1 MKMNIDEIV
10 FRKDLYPRLKVDY
23 EKVKEYEEILTAL
36 PPIIINQDKILI
48 DGAHRYYAFKNK
60 EQKEIEVNV
69 LETKDDDDIALKA
82 IELNAK
88 HGFQLTQKEKKDAV
102 VSFYKKIL
110 EKTAKTY
117 DTKRLK
123 ETFSIPDSTFSDWT
137 KDMEDKLEGKRL
149 ELILDLYLQ
158 CKTQKEM
165 EDDIGIDRSTI
176 STKLKEIRK
185 NIDLLLGNPTSE
197 LPTKYSFLA
206 EKMKEM
212 LEFKP
217 LIYNLW
223 NIPRLN
229 NEVKTGFFGVMPIE
243 FMENLLY
250 YYTNPFDLV
259 YDPFAGSGVT
269 IDACEKWL
277 RQYYV
282 SDLHPAEMRKNEIKE
297 WNIQD
302 GVPKELGSPKL
313 VLLDPPYWKQAEGQY
328 SEDKNDL
335 GNMPLD
341 KFYETL
347 GKFCKGLYKKMNEG
361 SYLAYIIQG
370 TQWKNEGHNLEDHAF
385 ELYHIVKS
393 IGFQFEQRIIC
404 PYPDQ
409 YNAQQV
415 EAFKSEK
422 KMLTVY
428 RDLVVFKK

>member
-1 MKMNIDEIV
+1 MNVDEIV
-10 FRKDLYPRLKVDY
+10 FREDLYPRLEVNY

-36 PPIIINQDKILI
+36 PPITVNQDKILI
-48 DGAHRYYAFKNK
+48 DGAHRWYAFKNK
-60 EQKEIEVNV
+60 EQKEIDVNI

-123 ETFSIPDSTFSDWT
+123 ETFSIPDRTFTDWT

-158 CKTQKEM
+158 CKTQEEM
-165 EDDIGIDRSTI
+165 EDAVGLKQNTI
-176 STKLKEIRK
+176 SDKISQIEQFLKEI
-185 NIDLLLGNPTSE
+185 SE
-197 LPTKYSFLA
+197 TANLPIPIKYEFLA
-206 EKMKEM
+206 EKVKKIS
-212 LEFKP
+212 EFKP

-223 NIPRLN
+223 HIPRLN

-250 YYTNPFDLV
+250 YYTEPFDLV

-269 IDACEKWL
+269 IDACKKWL

-282 SDLHPAEMRKNEIKE
+282 SDLHPAEMRKNEIRE

-302 GVPKELGSPKL
+302 GIPKDLNGPKL
-313 VLLDPPYWKQAEGQY
+313 VLLDPPYWKQAEGEY
-328 SEDKNDL
+328 SKDKNDL

-347 GKFCKGLYKKMNEG
+347 GKFCGSLYKKMKKG

-370 TQWKNEGHNLEDHAF
+370 TQWKNDNHNLEDHAF
-385 ELYHIVKS
+385 ELYHIAKS
-393 IGFQFEQRIIC
+393 EGFQFEQRIIC